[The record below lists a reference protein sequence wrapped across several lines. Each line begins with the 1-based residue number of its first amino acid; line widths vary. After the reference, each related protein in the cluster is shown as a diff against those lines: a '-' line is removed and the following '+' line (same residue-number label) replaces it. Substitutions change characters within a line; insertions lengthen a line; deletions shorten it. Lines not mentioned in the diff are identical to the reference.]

1 MVKQYILFDMFAFIF
16 FVRGLDVVEREN
28 VFVSLFV
35 FVLFSPI
42 QDLLLIFILLTKN
55 ETIRRPTATISNELP
70 VSQVMEVG
78 RGHWQSHLLKNFR

>member
-1 MVKQYILFDMFAFIF
+1 MVKQYILYMFAFIF
-16 FVRGLDVVEREN
+16 YVRGLDVVEREN

-55 ETIRRPTATISNELP
+55 ETIRTATISNELP

-78 RGHWQSHLLKNFR
+78 RGHW

>member
-1 MVKQYILFDMFAFIF
+1 MFAFIF
-16 FVRGLDVVEREN
+16 YVRGLDVVEREN

-55 ETIRRPTATISNELP
+55 ETIRTATISNELP

-78 RGHWQSHLLKNFR
+78 RGHW